1 MVIKNKLNKDK
12 TVPIQRITAI
22 LETMSQV
29 DMDVP
34 KYLSRIGFSG
44 PTEPTLDV
52 LRSLH
57 SSHLHSVP
65 FENLTIHS
73 GGRVQLDLP
82 DLYEKIV
89 NQRRGGFCYELNGL
103 FSWLLRRLGFQVT
116 MLSAQVKSLTGL
128 YGPPFDHLTLMVIID
143 EQRWLCD
150 VGFGSAIF
158 PTPLS
163 MDTGDLQVKD
173 HRVYRLRTADG
184 MTFLEWQREKNKSA
198 DGDWIEVY
206 KFNFEPRSFQDFF
219 QMCQHHQT
227 SPSSL
232 FFCKSLCTLFKPKSH
247 VAYVGRKLT
256 TIRYPEVPGGEVE
269 ITTRELQD
277 EEVPGVLAEMFGI
290 VLKSPLII
298 KDEEVMP
305 FEDLY

>member
-1 MVIKNKLNKDK
+1 
-12 TVPIQRITAI
+12 
-22 LETMSQV
+22 
-29 DMDVP
+29 MDVP

-44 PTEPTLDV
+44 PTEPTLEV
-52 LRSLH
+52 LRSVH

-65 FENLTIHS
+65 FEDLTIHS

-116 MLSAQVKSLTGL
+116 MLSAQVKNSSTGF

-143 EQRWLCD
+143 GQRWLCD

-158 PTPLS
+158 LTPVSL
-163 MDTGDLQVKD
+163 DTGDLQVKG
-173 HRVYRLRTADG
+173 HRVYRLRTANG
-184 MTFLEWQREKNKSA
+184 MTFLEWQGEENKGA

-206 KFNFEPRSFQDFF
+206 KFNLEPRSFQDFS
-219 QMCQHHQT
+219 QMCEHHQT

-232 FFCKSLCTLFKPKSH
+232 FFCKSLCALFKQNSH
-247 VAYVGRKLT
+247 VAYIGRKLT
-256 TIRYPEVPGGEVE
+256 TTRFPEVPGGEVE
-269 ITTRELQD
+269 KKTRELQD

-298 KDEEVMP
+298 KDEAVMP
-305 FEDLY
+305 LKDLY